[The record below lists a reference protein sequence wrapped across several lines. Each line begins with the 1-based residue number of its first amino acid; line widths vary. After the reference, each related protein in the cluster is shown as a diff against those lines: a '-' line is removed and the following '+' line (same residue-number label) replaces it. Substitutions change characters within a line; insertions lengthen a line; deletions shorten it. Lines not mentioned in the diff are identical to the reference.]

1 MIPCIHE
8 ETAVQKFW
16 KPKKENFE
24 KYCFFLNMKGLYT
37 ILTLSM
43 IYSISYLI
51 YPS

>member
-8 ETAVQKFW
+8 ESAVLKFW

-24 KYCFFLNMKGLYT
+24 KYCCFLNIKGLYT
-37 ILTLSM
+37 ILTVFM

-51 YPS
+51 YLS